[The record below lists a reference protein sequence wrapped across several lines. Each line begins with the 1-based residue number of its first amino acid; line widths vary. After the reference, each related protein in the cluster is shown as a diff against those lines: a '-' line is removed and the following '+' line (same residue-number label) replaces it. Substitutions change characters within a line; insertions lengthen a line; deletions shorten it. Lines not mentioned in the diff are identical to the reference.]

1 MDSRERVK
9 KTLAFEEVDR
19 PPRDLWTL
27 PGTELLCQ
35 DDLEAIKEKY
45 PPDIAAPRFRYGQG
59 ERERGRVGMVGE
71 YVDEWGCR
79 WQVSQL
85 GLIGEVKEPP
95 LRGWQQLRTY
105 KLPWEVLKEADL
117 SEVNRS
123 CEESSCYILAPTRV
137 RPFERLQF
145 LRGTENVLI
154 DLALGTKELFTLLEM
169 LHEYYLYEIK
179 LWAQTAVD
187 GVFFMDDWGSQTA
200 LLISPKQWREI
211 FKPLYREYCAILR
224 EAGKAVFFHSDGN
237 IEAIY
242 PDLIEI
248 GVNAINSQLFCMD
261 LEKLGSLYAGKV
273 VFWGEIDRQHLL
285 PFGTP
290 EEVRAAVR
298 RVQKALGNRGVI
310 AQCEWGLDVPRENIE
325 AVFEAW
331 QGG

>member
-1 MDSRERVK
+1 
-9 KTLAFEEVDR
+9 
-19 PPRDLWTL
+19 
-27 PGTELLCQ
+27 
-35 DDLEAIKEKY
+35 
-45 PPDIAAPRFRYGQG
+45 
-59 ERERGRVGMVGE
+59 MVGE

-145 LRGTENVLI
+145 LQGTENVLI

-224 EAGKAVFFHSDGN
+224 EAGKAVFFILTATLRPS
-237 IEAIY
+237 
-242 PDLIEI
+242 
-248 GVNAINSQLFCMD
+248 
-261 LEKLGSLYAGKV
+261 
-273 VFWGEIDRQHLL
+273 
-285 PFGTP
+285 TP
-290 EEVRAAVR
+290 T
-298 RVQKALGNRGVI
+298 
-310 AQCEWGLDVPRENIE
+310 
-325 AVFEAW
+325 
-331 QGG
+331 